1 MIILNRYTII
11 SVCIDQ
17 KPNDSGALKVAWIRF
32 PDDQEGKLQNCDLQ
46 NVTMN

>member
-11 SVCIDQ
+11 LVCIDQ
-17 KPNDSGALKVAWIRF
+17 KPNDSDFQIRF

-46 NVTMN
+46 NVTLN